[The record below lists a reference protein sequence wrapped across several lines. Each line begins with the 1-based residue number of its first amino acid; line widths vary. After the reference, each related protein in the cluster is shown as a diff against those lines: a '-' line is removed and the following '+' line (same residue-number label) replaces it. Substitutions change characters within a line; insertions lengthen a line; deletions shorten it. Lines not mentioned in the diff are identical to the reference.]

1 MHGRL
6 ARGRRHVHDDRR
18 GAPVAVGIPPLV
30 ERALA
35 HAAEL
40 GFAKSCSAEAGRLLH
55 LLAAQRGRERVAEIG
70 TGAGVGTAWL
80 ASALAPGVAL
90 WTAEPD
96 AVLAEA
102 AAALFA
108 DDADVHVL
116 AAPWRDAL
124 APHAPYD
131 LVFYDGGRKQ
141 FPGEEG
147 EAVVGLLA
155 PGGTVVLDDF
165 RERRPDDPVKAFWL
179 GHPRLAG
186 AELALSEQESALVC
200 VRVL

>member
-1 MHGRL
+1 MT
-6 ARGRRHVHDDRR
+6 A
-18 GAPVAVGIPPLV
+18 PPLV

-35 HAAEL
+35 LAAEL
-40 GFAKSCSAEAGRLLH
+40 GFGKSCSPEAGRLVH
-55 LLAAQRGRERVAEIG
+55 ALAAQRGRERVAEIG

-80 ASALAPGVAL
+80 ASALTPGVPL
-90 WTAEPD
+90 WTAELD
-96 AVLAEA
+96 AERAGR

-108 DDADVHVL
+108 DDPDVHVL
-116 AAPWRDAL
+116 AGPWREVL
-124 APHAPYD
+124 PEHAPFD

-141 FPGEEG
+141 LPDEEG

-165 RERRPDDPVKAFWL
+165 RERRPHDRVKAFWL

-186 AELALSEQESALVC
+186 VELALSEHESALVC